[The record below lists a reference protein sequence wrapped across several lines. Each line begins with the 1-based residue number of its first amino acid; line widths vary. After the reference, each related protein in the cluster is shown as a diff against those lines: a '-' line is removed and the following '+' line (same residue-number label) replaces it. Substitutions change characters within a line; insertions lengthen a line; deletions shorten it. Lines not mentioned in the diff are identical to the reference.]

1 MKVVQR
7 LRQNGYKTIYPLTKS
22 KVGKQFNNA
31 EHLKVR
37 SAIVIGSEYP
47 KVKVKDLLNRS
58 EEEVEVDEII
68 NLVEKIQKAPI
79 EHPLI
84 S

>member
-1 MKVVQR
+1 
-7 LRQNGYKTIYPLTKS
+7 
-22 KVGKQFNNA
+22 
-31 EHLKVR
+31 VR
-37 SAIVIGSEYP
+37 SAIVVGSEYP

-68 NLVEKIQKAPI
+68 NLVEKIQKVPI